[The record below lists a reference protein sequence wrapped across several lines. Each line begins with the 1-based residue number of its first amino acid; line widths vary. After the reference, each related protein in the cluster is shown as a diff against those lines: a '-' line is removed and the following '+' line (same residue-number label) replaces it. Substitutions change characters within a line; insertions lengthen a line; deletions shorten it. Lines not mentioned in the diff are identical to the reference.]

1 MLLQRIS
8 ALLSNNVSRHDLV
21 ESLKQE
27 NVASALGR
35 LLAKEKNRHANTMD
49 SLSKKY
55 VLASST
61 PGEEAESAV
70 SGSIKRHSPYK
81 RSSSVQK

>member
-1 MLLQRIS
+1 MHSQKMLLQRIS

-27 NVASALGR
+27 NVAGALSR
-35 LLAKEKNRHANTMD
+35 LLAKEQRRQVNTMD
-49 SLSKKY
+49 NLSKKY

-61 PGEEAESAV
+61 PGAESEAAQ
-70 SGSIKRHSPYK
+70 SGRH
-81 RSSSVQK
+81 